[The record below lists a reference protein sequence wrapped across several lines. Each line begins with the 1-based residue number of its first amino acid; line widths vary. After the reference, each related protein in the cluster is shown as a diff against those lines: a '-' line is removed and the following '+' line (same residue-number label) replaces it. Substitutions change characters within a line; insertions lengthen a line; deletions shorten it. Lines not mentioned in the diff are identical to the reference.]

1 MSIHLPH
8 LDVMV
13 ANASAIAA
21 AKAMLQLPPAELYQR
36 LLVGREVE
44 EVAIAAR
51 ALIDHVL
58 EGGLQEGTAIQ
69 AWASLEERHTLDAL
83 KEEMISHTSL
93 IHAYAQRRSDEWR
106 SMYRQAMLPVT
117 HAAGR
122 WLDSVSQV
130 ATQPCTH
137 VNALLRQHIR
147 VPRKGLRPLRP
158 GEVPKVLQSDEV
170 WLVGCY
176 YLSLGMY
183 GATYFPE
190 IIATEWAYRWI
201 ALQRGR
207 DVNSDLVANQARY
220 DAAAEA
226 FMAYDEALLQIDA
239 EADNPNA
246 TIMRLRMR
254 HAARVIASLEVRV
267 ANHCAE
273 AACRRSE
280 TPPAARVAELITEV
294 APMTGK
300 HHQNVR
306 VGGQR
311 LADRFADPRMDAA
324 ALVAD
329 LERSP
334 FVRVSS
340 KGQCPLLN
348 GLKFGGSMFGVFSQE
363 QHTLLADWIAQLEA
377 GKGPVDPALAGP
389 AMSLPPQAAPLAF
402 APRGLAT
409 SDSVPDDQRE
419 LFFQLVNIEAYP
431 YLLRH
436 AAHIVDQGL
445 TRARGRHDDL
455 LPGKYTFS
463 RYFDYSASALTERME
478 EIYRN
483 LLVEPYASL
492 RDVPS
497 KEEVVFQQM
506 TAMLGNLIDGAW
518 LAGVQAC
525 DPGLG
530 DVRERLYEIYADE
543 MGRGEVPKNHIQL
556 IYTVLQSMKV
566 SLPHVSSRAFIDQCD
581 IPDSAYPFAIHQLAL
596 SLFPRERLPEIVGYN
611 LAIEMFGLGELR
623 MHEVQK
629 LKHHGFDT
637 SYEEVHLSIDNMA
650 TGHARSSLE
659 LTIAYLEAIRSQM
672 GEDSCQATWRRVWDG
687 YAYFAQFVERPSR
700 QMDSRPAELV
710 I

>member
-1 MSIHLPH
+1 MPH
-8 LDVMV
+8 LHMMV
-13 ANASAIAA
+13 ANGDAIAA
-21 AKAMLQLPPAELYQR
+21 AKAMLQLPPAELYQKF
-36 LLVGREVE
+36 LIGREDE
-44 EVAIAAR
+44 AVAIAAK

-58 EGGLQEGTAIQ
+58 EGGLQDGSAIK

-93 IHAYAQRRSDEWR
+93 IHVYAQRRSDEWR

-117 HAAGR
+117 RAAGR

-130 ATQPCTH
+130 ATQPCPH
-137 VNALLRQHIR
+137 ANAMLRQRMRMPLGSMKSLH
-147 VPRKGLRPLRP
+147 PR
-158 GEVPKVLQSDEV
+158 EVPKTLQSDEV

-176 YLSLGMY
+176 YLALGMY

-190 IIATEWAYRWI
+190 IVATEWAYRWI

-207 DVNSDLVANQARY
+207 DGDSDRIVNQARY
-220 DAAAEA
+220 DAATEA
-226 FMAYDEALLQIDA
+226 FLAYDGALLQIGEEVDK
-239 EADNPNA
+239 PNA
-246 TIMRLRMR
+246 AIMRLRMR

-273 AACRRSE
+273 AACRRSA
-280 TPPAARVAELITEV
+280 TPPAVRVAELIAEV

-300 HHQNVR
+300 HHQKVR

-334 FVRVSS
+334 FVRMDS

-363 QHTLLADWIAQLEA
+363 QHALLADWIAQLDA
-377 GKGPVDPALAGP
+377 GKGKADPAPPGQP

-419 LFFQLVNIEAYP
+419 LFFQLVNIEAHP

-445 TRARGRHDDL
+445 ARARGRHDDP

-463 RYFDYSASALTERME
+463 RYFEYSASALTERME

-492 RDVPS
+492 PEVPS

-556 IYTVLQSMKV
+556 IYAVLQSMNV
-566 SLPHVSSRAFIDQCD
+566 TLPHVSSRAFIDQCD

-629 LKHHGFDT
+629 LRYHGFDS

-672 GEDSCQATWRRVWDG
+672 GEGSCQTTWRRVWDG
-687 YAYFAQFVERPSR
+687 YSYFAQFVERPRR
-700 QMDSRPAELV
+700 QLGSRPAELV